1 MTDDTLKVVLNQLLH
16 NQMAIMI
23 ALSNREPTGY
33 AAESLE
39 NFIRGTLSMLQD
51 MAKPRA

>member
-39 NFIRGTLSMLQD
+39 NCIRGTILMLQGIE
-51 MAKPRA
+51 KPQA